1 LQIAQLDRMLAPDLS
16 GHARNRNRLAAAV
29 ECRAVI
35 FDVDTF
41 ERSGEPVGI
50 ALAPLLTVCNDVEAG
65 AFLVLDRENC
75 CLVLSGFE
83 RFRIDQPEIVHPDPR
98 HHLREP
104 RAIDQPIRLRI
115 GANERGRKELG
126 WHRAV

>member
-1 LQIAQLDRMLAPDLS
+1 M
-16 GHARNRNRLAAAV
+16 
-29 ECRAVI
+29 I
-35 FDVDTF
+35 FNVDAF
-41 ERSGEPVGI
+41 ERSRKTI
-50 ALAPLLTVCNDVEAG
+50 RITFAPLLTVCDDVEAG

-75 CLVLSGFE
+75 CLVLFGFE